1 MLARILVAVLALA
14 GAGFLAVQEQG
25 ARAADR
31 ITGAALADPD
41 PQRLAAATRDLATAE
56 RWNPDSTPAL
66 DLAIAEARAERFEQA
81 GARIKAVTDEEPD
94 NARAFQLLCSVAKR
108 YDSDLA
114 ATACARVRVLAPPV
128 GSFKRSSGRS
138 TK

>member
-14 GAGFLAVQEQG
+14 GAGFLVVQERG

-31 ITGAALADPD
+31 ITGAALADPN
-41 PQRLAAATRDLATAE
+41 PQRLADAQADLATATK
-56 RWNPDSTPAL
+56 WNPDTTPAL
-66 DLAIAEARAERFEQA
+66 DLAIAEARAGRFEQA
-81 GARIKAVTDEEPD
+81 GARIVTVTEQEPE

-128 GSFKRSSGRS
+128 GSLKRSSGRS

>member
-1 MLARILVAVLALA
+1 MVVRVLLALVALA
-14 GAGFLAVQEQG
+14 GAGFLVVQEQG

-31 ITGAALADPD
+31 ITGAALSDPE
-41 PQRLAAATRDLATAE
+41 PGRLKAAAADLPSAQ
-56 RWNPDSTPAL
+56 RWNPDTNPAL
-66 DLAIAEARAERFEQA
+66 DLAIAEARAERYEQA
-81 GARIKAVTDEEPD
+81 GARIVAVTRQEPE

-128 GSFKRSSGRS
+128 GSLKRSNGRS
-138 TK
+138 TR

>member
-1 MLARILVAVLALA
+1 MFVRVLVAALALA
-14 GAGFLAVQEQG
+14 LAGFLAVQERG

-31 ITGAALADPD
+31 ITGTALADPN
-41 PQRLAAATRDLATAE
+41 PQRLAEATSDLATAE
-56 RWNPDSTPAL
+56 RWNPDTTPAL
-66 DLAIAEARAERFEQA
+66 DLAIAEARAGRYPQA
-81 GARIKAVTDEEPD
+81 GARIVAVTRQEPE

-128 GSFKRSSGRS
+128 GSLKRSSGRS
-138 TK
+138 TR